1 MLALRSE
8 RLLAQLFQDVAQAEE
23 RVEAQRESLAL
34 TAAFTPD
41 TVFPRM
47 DRYGLGS
54 IDAADLVR
62 YLDSLGLYL
71 RESEA
76 RLIIK
81 QYDSNADGRLSE
93 QDFLQLALPAAN
105 PTVRNLALERRAGIY
120 STEVTVALTRLFE
133 LELAYH
139 RGLLDN
145 ARDLRLQD
153 DFTISAAFNAAALP
167 LSNYVTRAS
176 LRSLLGRHGPQGSE
190 AALDAIFR
198 RLDTDG
204 DERLTYSE
212 FSFPFTELPRPEPS
226 YSSSALPLDRS
237 SRSSRSLRNP
247 DLLSRSQADFNR
259 SMRSSGSVDPEPRL
273 SSRSLRSSRSISKGA
288 LRTSYADLGATRSL
302 RSSYAADLGATR
314 SFRSTISSPRYES
327 YGRSAG
333 GRLALSAR
341 DALAAYFQEK
351 LAFLR
356 EADIRRRELSLDY
369 DFNLE
374 DAFRMFDRYDKGYLT
389 AIDLEE
395 GIYALGGN
403 PRPGEV
409 RLLVTEFSAGAY
421 SKLSFA
427 DFCDMILP
435 SGIRRYGAQSLY
447 PADRRSPF
455 RLATKNHLLDLLQ
468 LLLDTEKRTEA
479 QRQALQRLPTYTA
492 IDAFAALDQ
501 DRDNN
506 LTSSELRYFLESSG
520 LRATE
525 RELQALVAGL
535 DRDRDGRVTSREF
548 ADALSPRAVERY
560 Y

>member
-62 YLDSLGLYL
+62 FMDSLGLYL

-81 QYDSNADGRLSE
+81 QYDSNADGRMSE

-105 PTVRNLALERRAGIY
+105 PTVRTLALERRAGIY
-120 STEVTVALTRLFE
+120 STEVTVALTRLLE
-133 LELAYH
+133 LEIAYH
-139 RGLLDN
+139 RTLLDD

-176 LRSLLGRHGPQGSE
+176 LRSLLGRHGPPTSE

-212 FSFPFTELPRPEPS
+212 FSFPFTELPRPDPAVAS
-226 YSSSALPLDRS
+226 TLPLDRS

-247 DLLSRSQADFNR
+247 DLLSRSQVDLNR
-259 SMRSSGSVDPEPRL
+259 SLRASTSIDPEPRL
-273 SSRSLRSSRSISKGA
+273 SSRSLRSSRSFSKGA
-288 LRTSYADLGATRSL
+288 LRTSYADLT
-302 RSSYAADLGATR
+302 TK
-314 SFRSTISSPRYES
+314 SFRSTHASPRYEPYS
-327 YGRSAG
+327 SSRYEPYSSSRYEGYSRYTTT
-333 GRLALSAR
+333 RMPMSAR
-341 DALAAYFQEK
+341 EALAGYFQEK
-351 LAFLR
+351 LAFIR
-356 EADIRRRELSLDY
+356 EAEIRRRELSLDY

-374 DAFRMFDRYDKGYLT
+374 DAFRMFDRYDKGYIT
-389 AIDLEE
+389 AVDLEE
-395 GIYALGGN
+395 GIYALGGS

-409 RLLVTEFSAGAY
+409 RLLVAEYSASGYA
-421 SKLSFA
+421 KLSFA
-427 DFCDMILP
+427 DFCDMLLP

-447 PADRRSPF
+447 PSDRRSPF

-468 LLLDTEKRTEA
+468 LILDTERRTEA
-479 QRQALQRLPTYTA
+479 QRQTLQRLPTFN
-492 IDAFAALDQ
+492 AFEAFNTLDH
-501 DRDNN
+501 DRNGN
-506 LTSSELRYFLESSG
+506 LTTSELRYFLESSG

-525 RELQALVAGL
+525 RELQSLLAAL
-535 DRDRDGRVTSREF
+535 DRDRDGRVNSREF

>member
-8 RLLAQLFQDVAQAEE
+8 RLLAQLFQDVALAEE

-167 LSNYVTRAS
+167 LSNFVTRAS
-176 LRSLLGRHGPQGSE
+176 LRSLLGRHGPQPSE

-198 RLDTDG
+198 RMDTDG

-212 FSFPFTELPRPEPS
+212 FSYPFTELPRPEPTFA
-226 YSSSALPLDRS
+226 SSAQPLDRS
-237 SRSSRSLRNP
+237 MRSSRSLRNP
-247 DLLSRSQADFNR
+247 DRNPDLLSRTQADFSR
-259 SMRSSGSVDPEPRL
+259 SMRSSGSIEPDPRL
-273 SSRSLRSSRSISKGA
+273 SSRSLRSSTRSVSKGA
-288 LRTSYADLGATRSL
+288 LRSSYADMS
-302 RSSYAADLGATR
+302 ATR
-314 SFRSTISSPRYES
+314 SFRSTISSPRYEG
-327 YGRSAG
+327 YGRYTTA
-333 GRLALSAR
+333 RLLPMSAR
-341 DALAAYFQEK
+341 EGLTAYFQER

-374 DAFRMFDRYDKGYLT
+374 DAFRLFDRYDKGYLT

-395 GIYALGGN
+395 GIYSLGGN

-409 RLLVTEFSAGAY
+409 RLLVTEYSAGAY

-427 DFCDMILP
+427 DFCDMLLP

-468 LLLDTEKRTEA
+468 LLLDTERRTEA
-479 QRQALQRLPTYTA
+479 QRQALQRLPTYNA
-492 IDAFAALDQ
+492 LDAFGTLDQ

-506 LTSSELRYFLESSG
+506 LTSSELRYFLENSG

-548 ADALSPRAVERY
+548 TDALSPRAVERY